1 MRGGDMRG
9 FLQQYRVVLSCVFFL
24 ILSLF
29 LASANT
35 RTPYSVDPVGV
46 ILLEIMHPL
55 QLGTTLT
62 VRSVKR
68 LWERYVSLL
77 ALRQENEALRQRL
90 QELQSAAQRAV
101 ELDLMNKR
109 LEDLLM
115 FRDSFGGS
123 AIAAQVVGR
132 SPLGW
137 VHTIILDKGKRDG
150 LREGMAVLVPEGV
163 VGRVVSVSPHAAR
176 VLLVSDHSSG
186 VDALVQRKRVHGIA
200 EGILE
205 GRCVLKYVHLAD
217 DVQVG
222 DAVVTSGLDG
232 IFPKGQL
239 IGEVV
244 RVKRS
249 ANRLFQEVEVAP
261 SVELTKVEEV
271 LVVPRFTFRA
281 DGGGNR

>member
-1 MRGGDMRG
+1 MRG
-9 FLQQYRVVLSCVFFL
+9 FLQRYQVVLSCGFFL
-24 ILSLF
+24 VLSLL

-35 RTPYSVDPVGV
+35 RVPYSVDPVGV

-55 QLGTTLT
+55 QLGTTLA

-68 LWERYVSLL
+68 LWEQYISLL
-77 ALRQENEALRQRL
+77 SLRQENEALRRRL

-109 LEDLLM
+109 LEDLLR
-115 FRDSFGGS
+115 FRDGFGGS
-123 AIAAQVVGR
+123 AIAAQVIGR

-137 VHTIILDKGKRDG
+137 VHTITLDKGERDG
-150 LREGMAVLVPEGV
+150 LRKGMAVLVPEGV

-176 VLLVSDHSSG
+176 VLLISDHSSG

-200 EGILE
+200 EGTVE
-205 GRCVLKYVHLAD
+205 GRYILKYVHLAD

-222 DAVVTSGLDG
+222 DTVVTSGLDG

-244 RVKRS
+244 RVKRN
-249 ANRLFQEVEVAP
+249 ANRLFQEVEVTP
-261 SVELTKVEEV
+261 NVELAKVEEV
-271 LVVPRFTFRA
+271 LVVPRFTPRV
-281 DGGGNR
+281 DGGGSR

>member
-1 MRGGDMRG
+1 MRG
-9 FLQQYRVVLSCVFFL
+9 FLQRYQVVLSCIFFL
-24 ILSLF
+24 LLSLF

-46 ILLEIMHPL
+46 IFLEIMHPL
-55 QLGTTLT
+55 QLGTTLA
-62 VRSVKR
+62 VRSVRR
-68 LWERYVSLL
+68 LWDRYVSLL
-77 ALRQENEALRQRL
+77 ALRQENEALRRRL
-90 QELQSAAQRAV
+90 QELQSAARRAV

-109 LEDLLM
+109 LEDLLV
-115 FRDSFGGS
+115 FRDSFSGS

-137 VHTIILDKGKRDG
+137 VRTLTLGKGKRDG
-150 LREGMAVLVPEGV
+150 LSEGMAVLVPEGV
-163 VGRVVSVSPHAAR
+163 VGRVVSVSPHAAQ
-176 VLLVSDHSSG
+176 VLLISDHSSG
-186 VDALVQRKRVHGIA
+186 ADALVQRKRVRGIA
-200 EGILE
+200 EGTLE
-205 GRCVLKYVHLAD
+205 GRCILKYVHSAD

-244 RVKRS
+244 RVKWS

-261 SVELTKVEEV
+261 SVELAKVEEV
-271 LVVPRFTFRA
+271 LVIPRFTSRA
-281 DGGGNR
+281 DGGRNR